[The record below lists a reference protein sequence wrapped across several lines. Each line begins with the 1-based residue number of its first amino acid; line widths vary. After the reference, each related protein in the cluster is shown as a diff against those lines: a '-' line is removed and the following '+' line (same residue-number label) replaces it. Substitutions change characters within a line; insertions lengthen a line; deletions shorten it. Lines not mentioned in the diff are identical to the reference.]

1 MTAKTYN
8 YKTNTVNPPHTMNSE
23 DPSPEAFTEARRES
37 ISKSIRTISIEELK
51 ALGERL
57 FPSAN
62 DTWREKYF
70 GLIAENP
77 GETFYYA
84 KTSDHFEVVYCH
96 AKNKGIWYQG
106 DFGKG
111 PIPPDSLELL
121 KQIVDKL

>member
-1 MTAKTYN
+1 M
-8 YKTNTVNPPHTMNSE
+8 NPE
-23 DPSPEAFTEARRES
+23 DSNQDVLTEARRES
-37 ISKSIRTISIEELK
+37 ISKSIRTISIDELK

-77 GETFYYA
+77 RETFYYA
-84 KTSDHFEVVYCH
+84 KTSDGFEVVYCH

-111 PIPPDSLELL
+111 PIPPASLELL

>member
-1 MTAKTYN
+1 M
-8 YKTNTVNPPHTMNSE
+8 NPE
-23 DPSPEAFTEARRES
+23 YPSQEVITESRRQS

-57 FPSAN
+57 FPSAS
-62 DTWREKYF
+62 DTWRDKYF
-70 GLIAENP
+70 GLLAENP
-77 GETFYYA
+77 RETFYYA

-96 AKNKGIWYQG
+96 AKNKGVWYQK
-106 DFGKG
+106 DFGRG